1 MTNRMSLRLA
11 VSAGLGALGSLTA
24 PVNSVAAQDAGAPA
38 VIDARVSGTVYD
50 SVALRPLVGATVRIF
65 RASDPSSGRTT
76 TSDKRGQFTYDSVAS
91 GVWLASFL
99 HPKLD
104 SLRIEPVIARLEIN
118 QSGTVRLPLFI
129 PTARA
134 LVAAT
139 CGNAATSD
147 DGLLVGEVRGAGDN
161 AAVSGATIAVEWPEW
176 LFVKKKLA
184 TEIQRRTTRTDAA
197 GRYAICGVPA
207 GSTLRAFTFS
217 GADSSGAIEVAIP
230 ADGYTLQDFALA
242 PVEYVAVSDAPT
254 DSAALFMRRG
264 RAVVRGRVVSVN
276 GTPLA
281 NATVRVI
288 GSGSLA
294 RTTTDGAFTIVD
306 AAAGTQTIEAR
317 AIGFQPSRTAMR
329 LRDGAAADIAL
340 TLPVRNVSLDT
351 VRVTA
356 GRDLP
361 FEVRG
366 IERRWRSGLGSFMDG
381 KTVRDRSS
389 FYTTD
394 ALRSIAGVYIRS
406 SGSWGQD
413 IYMRNLRGEE
423 CRAIVFVDGMP
434 MDAAGAGGFTIDDM
448 AQPAIVAAVEVY
460 ARASMVPA
468 EYMTMGRNCGVVAVW
483 TKYATEGVTV
493 LPPKSGRPAR

>member
-1 MTNRMSLRLA
+1 MA
-11 VSAGLGALGSLTA
+11 QQVVAH
-24 PVNSVAAQDAGAPA
+24 SVL
-38 VIDARVSGTVYD
+38 DARVTGSVYD

-65 RASDPSSGRTT
+65 RADDPSVGRTT
-76 TSDKRGQFTYDSVAS
+76 TTDGSGHFAYDSVAA

-99 HPKLD
+99 HPTLD
-104 SLRIEPVIARLEIN
+104 SLRIEPAIARLEIM
-118 QSGTVRLPLFI
+118 QSGTVRLPLFV

-139 CGNAATSD
+139 CGSAANSD
-147 DGLLVGEVRGAGDN
+147 NGLIVGEVRRANDN
-161 AAVSGATIAVEWPEW
+161 SPIYAATVEVEWPEW
-176 LFVKKKLA
+176 VLVKKKLA
-184 TEIQRRTTRTDAA
+184 TEVMRRTARTDAS
-197 GRYAICGVPA
+197 GRYAICGAPA
-207 GSTLRAFTFS
+207 GSTLRAITWS
-217 GADSSGAIEVAIP
+217 GADSSGAIEVTVPTA
-230 ADGYTLQDFALA
+230 GYTLQDFALA
-242 PVEYVAVSDAPT
+242 PVVYASIDGDTASTGAPRSDATSRDAPPA
-254 DSAALFMRRG
+254 DAPRMRRG
-264 RAVVRGRVVSVN
+264 RAVVRGRILSSQ

-288 GSGSLA
+288 GSGSLV
-294 RTTTDGAFTIVD
+294 RTTTNGAFRITD
-306 AAAGTQTIEAR
+306 AAAGTQTVEAR
-317 AIGFQPSRTAMR
+317 AIGFQPSRAALR
-329 LRDGAAADIAL
+329 LSDGTPTDVSL

-351 VRVTA
+351 IRVTA
-356 GRDLP
+356 GRELP

-366 IERRWRSGLGSFMDG
+366 IERRWRSGLGHFMDG

-394 ALRSIAGVYIRS
+394 ALRSLAGVYIRP

-448 AQPAIVAAVEVY
+448 AQWSIVAAVEVY

-493 LPPKSGRPAR
+493 LPPKSDRRLR